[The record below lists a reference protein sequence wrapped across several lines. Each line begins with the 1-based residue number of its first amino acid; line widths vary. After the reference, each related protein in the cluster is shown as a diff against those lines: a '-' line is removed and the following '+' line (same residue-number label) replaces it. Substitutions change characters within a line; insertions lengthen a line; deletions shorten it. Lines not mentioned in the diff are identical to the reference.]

1 MSSADNLVLPPMR
14 LIRQKFSV
22 PPAVDVETEIEN
34 EWRQIK
40 GRIDITKGKR
50 VAVGIGSRGIA
61 SLVEAVR
68 AVVTHLKAAGVEPF
82 IIPAMGSHGG
92 ATAEGQIQVLSHL
105 GITEEAVGAPVLSTM
120 DVQPM
125 GEVDGIPLFLDRLAF
140 EADGIVLI
148 NRVKLHTDFSGPTE
162 SGIIKMMAIGLGNQV
177 GADHYHRLA
186 VVRDMYEIFNRAG
199 MNLIEQTNFL
209 FGVGLIENQNHQTCI
224 VKMATTGMLP
234 KAEEELLSKAREY
247 FPRLPLDE
255 IDLLIIDE
263 IGKDISGNGMDPKVT
278 GRVSSPFV
286 QKPTGPNVTRIL
298 VRDLTAASEGNAIG
312 IGDADFTTRRLVEK
326 IDSFKTAMNCVTACG
341 PEGGRV
347 PLTYTT
353 DREAIAAALMT
364 IRPYTLDDL
373 KIVHI
378 KNTLELGT
386 IMVSRGC
393 LSDLEGRQDV
403 SVDRRNIQ
411 FEFDSSGNL
420 KILHGACS
428 FDLMD
433 E

>member
-1 MSSADNLVLPPMR
+1 MSSADNLILPPMR

-22 PPAVDVETEIEN
+22 PPEVDVQTEIEN
-34 EWRQIK
+34 EWCQIK
-40 GRIDITKGKR
+40 GRIDIAKGAR
-50 VAVGIGSRGIA
+50 VAVGVGSRGIA
-61 SLVEAVR
+61 NLVEAVC
-68 AVVTHLKAAGVEPF
+68 AVVAHLKTAGAQPF

-105 GITEEAVGAPVLSTM
+105 GITEEAVGAPIVATM

-125 GEVDGIPLFLDRLAF
+125 GEVVGIPLFLDRLAF

-199 MNLIEQTNFL
+199 MNLIAQTNFL
-209 FGVGLIENQNHQTCI
+209 FGVGLVENQNHQTCI
-224 VKMATTGMLP
+224 VKMATTDMLP
-234 KAEEELLSKAREY
+234 KAEEELLTKAGEY

-263 IGKDISGNGMDPKVT
+263 IGKDISGNGMDPNVT

-286 QKPTGPNVTRIL
+286 QKPPGPNVTRIL
-298 VRDLTAASEGNAIG
+298 VRDLTEASEGNAIG

-326 IDSFKTAMNCVTACG
+326 VDSFKTAMNCVTSCG
-341 PEGGRV
+341 PEGGRI

-378 KNTLELGT
+378 KNTLELGKVV
-386 IMVSRGC
+386 VSRGC
-393 LSDLEGRQDV
+393 LADLEGRPDV
-403 SVDRRNIQ
+403 AIDPDHIQ
-411 FEFDSSGNL
+411 FKFDSSGNL
-420 KILHGACS
+420 
-428 FDLMD
+428 
-433 E
+433 

>member
-1 MSSADNLVLPPMR
+1 MNIADNLILPPMHMVEQR
-14 LIRQKFSV
+14 FSV
-22 PPAVDVETEIEN
+22 PPAVDVTAEIER
-34 EWRQIK
+34 EWNKIK
-40 GRIDITKGKR
+40 DRINIAGEAR
-50 VAVGIGSRGIA
+50 IAVGVGSRGIA
-61 SLVEAVR
+61 NLVEAVR
-68 AVVTHLKAAGVEPF
+68 AVVVHLKAAGTEPF

-92 ATAEGQIQVLSHL
+92 ATAEGQVQVLSHL
-105 GITEEAVGAPVLSTM
+105 GITEEAVGAPVVATM

-125 GEVDGIPLFLDRLAF
+125 GEVGGIPLFLDQLAYK
-140 EADGIVLI
+140 ADGIVLI

-186 VVRDMYEIFNRAG
+186 VVRDMFEIFNRVG
-199 MNLIEQTNFL
+199 MTLIEQTNFL
-209 FGVGLIENQNHQTCI
+209 FSLGLVENQSHQTCI
-224 VKMATTGMLP
+224 VKMATAGMLP
-234 KAEEELLSKAREY
+234 KAEEELLTKARQY

-286 QKPTGPNVTRIL
+286 QKPPGPNVTRIF
-298 VRDLTAASEGNAIG
+298 VRDLTDVSEGNAIG

-326 IDSFKTAMNCVTACG
+326 IDAHKTAMNCVTACG
-341 PEGGRV
+341 PEGGRI
-347 PLTYTT
+347 PLNYST

-378 KNTLELGT
+378 KNTLELKI

-393 LSDLEGRQDV
+393 LADLVARPDVSIDRQD
-403 SVDRRNIQ
+403 IQ
-411 FEFDSSGNL
+411 LEFDSHDNL
-420 KILHGACS
+420 ISK
-428 FDLMD
+428 FK
-433 E
+433 

>member
-1 MSSADNLVLPPMR
+1 MR

-22 PPAVDVETEIEN
+22 SPEVAVQTEIEN
-34 EWRQIK
+34 EWSQIK
-40 GRIDITKGKR
+40 GRIDIAKGAR
-50 VAVGIGSRGIA
+50 VAVGVGSRGIA
-61 SLVEAVR
+61 NLVEAVC
-68 AVVTHLKAAGVEPF
+68 AVVAHLKTAGTEPF

-105 GITEEAVGAPVLSTM
+105 GITEEAICAPIVATM
-120 DVQPM
+120 DVQSM
-125 GEVDGIPLFLDRLAF
+125 GAVVGIPLFLDRLAF

-199 MNLIEQTNFL
+199 MNLIAQTNFL
-209 FGVGLIENQNHQTCI
+209 FGVGLVENQNHQTCI
-224 VKMATTGMLP
+224 VKMATTDMLP
-234 KAEEELLSKAREY
+234 KAEEELLTKAREY

-263 IGKDISGNGMDPKVT
+263 IGKDISGNGMDPNVT

-286 QKPTGPNVTRIL
+286 QKPPGPNVTRIL
-298 VRDLTAASEGNAIG
+298 VRDLTEASEGNAIG

-326 IDSFKTAMNCVTACG
+326 VDSFKTAMNCVTSCG
-341 PEGGRV
+341 PEGGRI

-364 IRPYTLDDL
+364 IRPYTPDDL

-378 KNTLELGT
+378 KNTLELGKVV
-386 IMVSRGC
+386 VSQGC
-393 LSDLEGRQDV
+393 LADMEGRPDV
-403 SVDRRNIQ
+403 SIDPDHIR
-411 FEFDSSGNL
+411 FKFDSSGNL
-420 KILHGACS
+420 TSKLK
-428 FDLMD
+428 
-433 E
+433 

>member
-1 MSSADNLVLPPMR
+1 MNSADNLILPPMR

-22 PPAVDVETEIEN
+22 PPEVDVQTEIEN
-34 EWRQIK
+34 EWSQIK
-40 GRIDITKGKR
+40 GRIDIAKGAR
-50 VAVGIGSRGIA
+50 VAVGVGSRGIA
-61 SLVEAVR
+61 NLVEAVG
-68 AVVTHLKAAGVEPF
+68 AVVAHLKTAGAEPF

-105 GITEEAVGAPVLSTM
+105 GITEEAVCAPIVATM

-125 GEVDGIPLFLDRLAF
+125 DAVDGIPLFLDRLAF

-148 NRVKLHTDFSGPTE
+148 NRVKLHTDFSGPTQ

-199 MNLIEQTNFL
+199 MNLIAQTNFL
-209 FGVGLIENQNHQTCI
+209 FGVGFVENQNHQTCI
-224 VKMATTGMLP
+224 VKMTTTDMLP
-234 KAEEELLSKAREY
+234 KAEEELLTKAREY

-263 IGKDISGNGMDPKVT
+263 IGKDISGNGMDPNVT
-278 GRVSSPFV
+278 GRVSSPFI
-286 QKPTGPNVTRIL
+286 QKPPGPNVTRVL
-298 VRDLTAASEGNAIG
+298 VRDLTEASEGNAIG

-326 IDSFKTAMNCVTACG
+326 IDSFKTAMNCVTSCG
-341 PEGGRV
+341 PEGGRI

-373 KIVHI
+373 KIVRI
-378 KNTLELGT
+378 KNTLELGKVV
-386 IMVSRGC
+386 VSQGC
-393 LSDLEGRQDV
+393 LADMEGRPDV
-403 SVDRRNIQ
+403 SIDPDLIRLK
-411 FEFDSSGNL
+411 FDSSGNL
-420 KILHGACS
+420 V
-428 FDLMD
+428 
-433 E
+433 